1 MEIKEK
7 SITPNTFRIQD
18 NESIMCRFYCI
29 AFIGYML
36 AGRTLLDYTNLF
48 SIIYKIINKIIYK
61 YFKDKYGRRRKSGV

>member
-1 MEIKEK
+1 
-7 SITPNTFRIQD
+7 
-18 NESIMCRFYCI
+18 MCRFYCI

-36 AGRTLLDYTNLF
+36 AGRTLLDYTNLV